1 MHSIEGFFK
10 DLKSNN
16 EHAASMQRTDKFSQF
31 RSTIWSVW
39 PNGLVFVYK
48 LSSLGSSPLAVTY
61 ISDIAPVSSKEF
73 LDIKAN
79 IVWIHP
85 ETRT

>member
-1 MHSIEGFFK
+1 MSSFLVKLELLLNKQIPSPSIMHSIEGFFT

-39 PNGLVFVYK
+39 SNGLVFVYK
-48 LSSLGSSPLAVTY
+48 LSSVGSSPLAVT
-61 ISDIAPVSSKEF
+61 
-73 LDIKAN
+73 
-79 IVWIHP
+79 
-85 ETRT
+85 